1 MKKRFNV
8 TGVCIPQYHYMV
20 DLSKKV
26 DEIKKLVDQGEY
38 FTINRARQ
46 YGKTTTLA
54 ALKRRLDMEYSV
66 FLISFEGIEEEAFAS
81 ADVFCRRVF
90 SLLYDVLCYGEI
102 SGIPDV
108 VKEELEKLSRVE
120 DRRLDFRIMTEML
133 TKICQLAEKP
143 VVLMIDEVDQA
154 SAHASFITFLGCL
167 RDMYLKRVSRPA
179 IRSVILAGVYDIKNL
194 KLKIRSDEKRTSNS
208 PWNIAAKFDVD
219 MSFSVEEIA
228 GMLEE
233 YEEEHDSG
241 MDIKEIAE
249 LLFEYTSGYPYL
261 VSELCKIMDE
271 ELEKESIFQ
280 VQEKVWSKRG
290 VTEAVKI
297 LLNESNPLF
306 ESLIGKMNDYP
317 ELNRIV
323 YRILFEGQTISYNP
337 DDFAIGIAR
346 MFGFIKVEHGNVK
359 IANRIFETRLYN
371 MFLLSSADMEEEL
384 YKQGSRMKNQFI
396 KNGQIDM
403 ELLLEKFVQYFDDI
417 YGDQNQKFY
426 EEDGRR
432 YFMLFV
438 KPIINGTGNYYI
450 EAKTRNNEQTD
461 MIIDY
466 LGHQYI
472 IEMKIWHGDA
482 YNMRGEK
489 QLSDYLDHYHLKKGY
504 MLSFNFNKNK
514 EIGVKKIQLGD
525 KELIEA
531 VV

>member
-1 MKKRFNV
+1 MEKHFNV

-26 DEIKKLVDQGEY
+26 EEIKKLVDLGEY

-54 ALKRRLDMEYSV
+54 ALKRRLDTEYSV
-66 FLISFEGIEEEAFAS
+66 FLISFEGMEEEAFTS
-81 ADVFCRRVF
+81 ADTFCRRVF
-90 SLLYDVLCYGEI
+90 SLLYDALCFDEVK
-102 SGIPDV
+102 GIPEF
-108 VKEELEKLSRVE
+108 VKNNLGELSNNVNRT
-120 DRRLDFRIMTEML
+120 LDFRMMTEML
-133 TKICQLAEKP
+133 VKICRSAEYP

-154 SAHASFITFLGCL
+154 SAYASFITFLGCL

-179 IRSVILAGVYDIKNL
+179 LRSVILAGVYDIKNL
-194 KLKIRSDEKRTSNS
+194 KLKIRSDEERTSNS

-219 MSFSVEEIA
+219 MSFSKDEIA
-228 GMLEE
+228 GMLGE
-233 YEEEHDSG
+233 YEKEHSFG
-241 MDIKEIAE
+241 MNVKKIAE
-249 LLFEYTSGYPYL
+249 LLYEYTSGYPYL
-261 VSELCKIMDE
+261 VSELCKIIDE
-271 ELEKESIFQ
+271 ELDKQEIFKEKESI
-280 VQEKVWSKRG
+280 WSKRG
-290 VTEAVKI
+290 VIEAVKI
-297 LLNESNPLF
+297 LLSENNPLF
-306 ESLIGKMNDYP
+306 ESLTGKLNDYP
-317 ELNRIV
+317 ELKRIV
-323 YRILFEGQTISYNP
+323 YRILFEGQSISYNP

-346 MFGFIKVEHGNVK
+346 MFGFIKVEHGVVK

-371 MFLLSSADMEEEL
+371 MFLLSVEDQEMEI

-396 KNGQIDM
+396 KNNQIDM

-432 YFMLFV
+432 YFMLFL

-482 YNMRGEK
+482 YNTRGEK
-489 QLSDYLDHYHLKKGY
+489 QLSDYLDYYHLKRGY

-514 EIGVKKIQLGD
+514 TIGVKTIQLGD

>member
-1 MKKRFNV
+1 MEKRFNV

-20 DLSKKV
+20 DLSEKV
-26 DEIKKLVDQGEY
+26 NEIKRLVDQGEY

-54 ALKRRLDMEYSV
+54 ALKRRLDEEYTV
-66 FLISFEGIEEEAFAS
+66 FLISFEGMEEEAFGSTDA
-81 ADVFCRRVF
+81 FCRRVF
-90 SLLYDVLCYGEI
+90 SLLYDTLSYDEVK
-102 SGIPDV
+102 GIPESI
-108 VKEELEKLSRVE
+108 KEKLKEQLEQQERK
-120 DRRLDFRIMTEML
+120 LDFRIMTEML
-133 TKICQLAEKP
+133 VKICQSAANP

-194 KLKIRSDEKRTSNS
+194 KLKIRSDEEKTSNS

-219 MSFSVEEIA
+219 MSFSAEEIA

-233 YEEEHDSG
+233 YEKDHQSG
-241 MDIKEIAE
+241 MDVKEIAG
-249 LLFEYTSGYPYL
+249 LLYEYTEGYPYL
-261 VSELCKIMDE
+261 VSELCKIIDE
-271 ELEKESIFQ
+271 NLRKQNFFTEKENA
-280 VQEKVWSKRG
+280 WSKRG
-290 VTEAVKI
+290 VLEAVKI
-297 LLNESNPLF
+297 LLSENNPLF
-306 ESLIGKMNDYP
+306 ESLTGKLKDYP
-317 ELNRIV
+317 ELKRIM
-323 YRILFEGQTISYNP
+323 YRILFEGQSIGYNP

-346 MFGFIKVEHGNVK
+346 MFGFIKVEHGVVK

-371 MFLLSSADMEEEL
+371 LFLLSAEDQEKEI
-384 YKQGSRMKNQFI
+384 YKQGSRMKQQFI
-396 KNGQIDM
+396 KDGQLDM
-403 ELLLEKFVQYFDDI
+403 ELILEKFVQYFDDI
-417 YGDQNQKFY
+417 YGDQDQKFY

-432 YFMLFV
+432 YFMLFL

-466 LGHQYI
+466 LGNQYI

-482 YNMRGEK
+482 YHTRGEQ
-489 QLSDYLDHYHLKKGY
+489 QLSDYLDHYHLQKGY
-504 MLSFNFNKNK
+504 MLSFNFNKKK
-514 EIGVKKIQLGD
+514 EIGVKTIKLGD
-525 KELIEA
+525 KELVEA